1 MPEAPPAPITA
12 PPSGVRI
19 VDSGPPRDPVRPS
32 GELRPSDI
40 AAMPGEK
47 REPLSSRESVRANLA
62 KRAKPSG
69 DGTIIPTPVTEPKLE
84 TKDSP
89 GEEPGSPETPP
100 QPEGSPSPEPSGKG
114 TAEKGKGGK
123 PNPWKLYEG
132 EKTARA
138 TAEAEVQ
145 RLKTS
150 IVPEQERTTL
160 MARVEKSEK
169 RAQELET
176 EIRFRAYEKSSEYVE
191 KYQQPYEAAW
201 KRATKELSEIAIKDP
216 INGQDRAVTSDDLLQ
231 LINLPLGQAR
241 GVAKE
246 LFGDFADDVMAH
258 RKEIRVLF
266 DKQNEALEK
275 ARTEG
280 GARDQQQREAWQ
292 KQRSELSGFVQTSWK
307 EANDAWQNDPANG
320 RFFKPIA
327 VEEGKEA
334 TPEEK
339 EWNESLERGYKLVDE
354 AWGMN
359 VMDTKLTPE
368 QRKEV
373 VRKNAAVRARAA
385 AFGPLKRLVKRHEA
399 KIAALEKDLKEYT
412 GSTPAAG
419 GGNGDRPSAPK
430 RVGMDSIREAIRK
443 RAH

>member
-1 MPEAPPAPITA
+1 MPSTEAPPAPIA
-12 PPSGVRI
+12 SAPSGVRI
-19 VDSGPPRDPVRPS
+19 VDSGPPKNPVTPA
-32 GELRPSDI
+32 GELRPADI
-40 AAMPGEK
+40 AALPGDK

-62 KRAKPSG
+62 KRAKPAG
-69 DGTIIPTPVTEPKLE
+69 DGTIVPTPVTEPKPE
-84 TKDSP
+84 SKERP
-89 GEEPGSPETPP
+89 GEEPGSPAQAP
-100 QPEGSPSPEPSGKG
+100 QPEGSRSPEPSGKG
-114 TAEKGKGGK
+114 AAAPEKGKGGK

-138 TAEAEVQ
+138 AAEAEIQ

-150 IVPEQERTTL
+150 IVPEQERTAL

-169 RAQELET
+169 RSQELEN
-176 EIRFRAYEKSSEYVE
+176 EIRFRAYEKSREYLE
-191 KYQQPYEAAW
+191 EYQKPYEAAW

-216 INGQDRAVTSDDLLQ
+216 ISGQDRAVTSDDLLQ
-231 LINLPLGQAR
+231 LVNLPLGQAR
-241 GVAKE
+241 GVARE
-246 LFGDFADDVMAH
+246 LFGDFEDDVMAH
-258 RKEIRVLF
+258 RKEIRGLF

-280 GARDQQQREAWQ
+280 GVRDQQQREAWQ
-292 KQRSELSGFVQTSWK
+292 RQRSELSTFVQTSWK
-307 EANDAWQNDPANG
+307 EANETWQNDPANG

-359 VMDTKLTPE
+359 VMDAKLTPE

-373 VRKNAAVRARAA
+373 VRKNAAVRARVGRLWPAQETGQAA
-385 AFGPLKRLVKRHEA
+385 
-399 KIAALEKDLKEYT
+399 
-412 GSTPAAG
+412 
-419 GGNGDRPSAPK
+419 
-430 RVGMDSIREAIRK
+430 
-443 RAH
+443 

>member
-1 MPEAPPAPITA
+1 MPPEAPAAA
-12 PPSGVRI
+12 PPSSTVRI
-19 VDSGPPRDPVRPS
+19 VDAPPPRNPITPP
-32 GELRPSDI
+32 GELRPADI

-69 DGTIIPTPVTEPKLE
+69 DGTIIPTPVTEPKPE
-84 TKDSP
+84 ERP
-89 GEEPGSPETPP
+89 GEEPGSPETQPK
-100 QPEGSPSPEPSGKG
+100 PEGSPSPEPAGKG
-114 TAEKGKGGK
+114 TAAPEKGKGGK

-132 EKTARA
+132 EKSARA

-150 IVPEQERTTL
+150 IVPEQERTSL

-169 RAQELET
+169 RAQELEN

-216 INGQDRAVTSDDLLQ
+216 ISGQDRAVTSDDLLQ
-231 LINLPLGQAR
+231 LVNLPLGQAR

-258 RKEIRVLF
+258 RKEIRGLF

-292 KQRSELSGFVQTSWK
+292 KQRTELSGFVQTSWK

-359 VMDTKLTPE
+359 VMDAKLTPE

-385 AFGPLKRLVKRHEA
+385 AFGPLKRLVKRHES

-419 GGNGDRPSAPK
+419 GGKGDRPAAPQ
-430 RVGMDSIREAIRK
+430 RSGMDSIREAIRK